1 MGRTNFTQPTD
12 EELSYI
18 KEWNLK
24 CKGDFA
30 LFCYKLLGI
39 RLNEGQ
45 KRVNKIIEEDGLD
58 APVTLLLSSNRFGKS
73 VYLALKHI
81 YKAYYKEMGHNI
93 RLSSEDWKILE
104 YVTLNIAPSSE
115 NTKVMMEYILQI
127 CRGEFPIKQ
136 KDGSYKSNKSYLRYF
151 VDYPGL
157 NNYDKVPDQGPYMI
171 RYVNRSKSRFFTLG
185 MSHGDTIQGRA
196 FMYASYDEF
205 ARSKA
210 PEREID
216 DILPRLMQY
225 GGSLDIITTPDEENE
240 LTTAY
245 LSEKKDLIELGELN
259 WRFLDGNMNENEFL
273 PHEEMGKYLQGTSD
287 SKRAQIMEGKISF
300 RGATYYDI
308 SKVIKVFDDKLP
320 YNVPPIPGHL
330 YSCGLDTAGGGKDYW
345 AFTIWD
351 ITRLPWTKVYTYY
364 DKFNQPGFNL
374 NYTKNLLDRY
384 KEVSVDVRLVMDHS
398 NEAGAIYFGE
408 LTDYNPI
415 KYRFGTAKGSGKS
428 TKAELT
434 DNLRRAINSELIK
447 SPTDRMLKNQLL
459 SYKGPQDD
467 KKQTTDA
474 IMSNALA
481 IFYPYKE
488 YVYGKTEI
496 IYSID

>member
-1 MGRTNFTQPTD
+1 MTNNFVQPTD
-12 EELSYI
+12 IELAYI
-18 KEWNLK
+18 KEWNIK
-24 CKGDFA
+24 CKGNFA
-30 LFCYKLLGI
+30 LFCSKLLGMS
-39 RLNEGQ
+39 LNSGQ
-45 KRVNKIIEEDGLD
+45 RRVNKIIETDGLD
-58 APVTLLLSSNRFGKS
+58 APVTLLLSGNRFGKS

-93 RLSSEDWKILE
+93 RLSSQDWKLLE

-136 KDGSYKSNKSYLRYF
+136 KNGSYKTNKSYLRYF

-171 RYVNRSKSRFFTLG
+171 RCVNRSKSRFFTLG

-205 ARSKA
+205 ARSKS

-245 LSEKKDLIELGELN
+245 LAEKKDLIELGELN
-259 WRFLDGNMNENEFL
+259 WRFLDGSISENEFL
-273 PHEEMGKYLQGTSD
+273 PQDEMGKYLQGTSET
-287 SKRAQIMEGKISF
+287 KKNQIMSGKISF

-308 SKVIKVFDDKLP
+308 QNVVNIFDDRLP
-320 YNVPPIPGHL
+320 IQVPPIPGHK
-330 YSCGLDTAGGGKDYW
+330 YYCGLDTSGGGKDYW
-345 AFTIWD
+345 AFTIYD
-351 ITRLPWTKVYTYY
+351 VTKLPWTKVYTYY
-364 DKFNQPGFNL
+364 DKYNQPGYNL

-384 KEVSVDVRLVMDHS
+384 LSVTPDVVLVMDHT
-398 NEAGAIYFGE
+398 NEAGAIYYGE
-408 LTDYNPI
+408 LTEYNTI
-415 KYRFGTAKGSGKS
+415 KYRFGTQKGSGKS

-434 DNLRRAINSELIK
+434 DNLRRAINSKLFV

-459 SYKGPQDD
+459 SYKGPSDD

-481 IFYPYKE
+481 LFYPYRD
-488 YVYGKTEI
+488 YVYGKDDI

>member
-1 MGRTNFTQPTD
+1 MAENTYTSPD
-12 EELSYI
+12 EQEIAYI
-18 KEWNLK
+18 KEWNQK
-24 CKGDFA
+24 CKGRFE
-30 LFCYKLLGI
+30 LFCNKLLGMK
-39 RLNEGQ
+39 LNQGQ
-45 KRVNKIIEEDGLD
+45 SRCQNIIETDGLE

-73 VYLALKHI
+73 VYLAMKHI
-81 YKAYYKEMGHNI
+81 YNSYYKILGHDVKLDI
-93 RLSSEDWKILE
+93 DDWKLLE

-127 CRGEFPIKQ
+127 CRGEFPIKT
-136 KDGSYKSNKSYLRYF
+136 KSGNYTTNKSHLRYF
-151 VDYPGL
+151 VDHPGL
-157 NNYDKVPDQGPYMI
+157 NNYKKVPDQGPYEI

-210 PEREID
+210 PEREVD

-273 PHEEMGKYLQGTSD
+273 PHDEMGKYLQGTSD
-287 SKRAQIMEGKISF
+287 TKRAQIMEGKISF

-308 SKVIKVFDDKLP
+308 PYVLKIFDDMLP
-320 YNVPPIPGHL
+320 FSVPPIPGHI

-351 ITRLPWTKVYTYY
+351 ITKLPWTKVYTYY
-364 DKFNQPGFNL
+364 DKQNQPGFNL

-384 KEVSVDVRLVMDHS
+384 KKITPDVKLTMDHT
-398 NEAGAIYFGE
+398 NEAGAIYYGE
-408 LTDYNPI
+408 LTEYNPI
-415 KYRFGTAKGSGKS
+415 KYRFGTEKKTGKS
-428 TKAELT
+428 TKANLT
-434 DNLRRAINSELIK
+434 DTLRRVVNSELIK
-447 SPTDRMLKNQLL
+447 SPTDRMWKNQLL
-459 SYKGPQDD
+459 SYKGPNDD
-467 KKQTTDA
+467 SKQTTDA

-481 IFYPYKE
+481 LFYPYKE
-488 YVYGKTEI
+488 YVYGKEDI
-496 IYSID
+496 IVEF